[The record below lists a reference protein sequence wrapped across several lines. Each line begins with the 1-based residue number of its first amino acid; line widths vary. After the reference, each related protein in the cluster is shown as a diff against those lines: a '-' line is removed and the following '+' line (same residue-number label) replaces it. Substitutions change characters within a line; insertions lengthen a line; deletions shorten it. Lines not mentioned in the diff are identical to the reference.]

1 MTGVAPDLVIVLL
14 QLRSFVRVV
23 RCESERV
30 REIATQRVTLR
41 QDLCATL
48 PS

>member
-1 MTGVAPDLVIVLL
+1 MGVAPDLVIVLL
-14 QLRSFVRVV
+14 QLRSVVRVV
-23 RCESERV
+23 RCVRDRERE
-30 REIATQRVTLR
+30 RKQRVTLR